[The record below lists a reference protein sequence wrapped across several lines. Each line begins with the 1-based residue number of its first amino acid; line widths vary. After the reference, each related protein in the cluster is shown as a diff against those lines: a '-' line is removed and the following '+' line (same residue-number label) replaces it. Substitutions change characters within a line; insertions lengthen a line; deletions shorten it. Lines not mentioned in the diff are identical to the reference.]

1 MSTNSATPE
10 GYQTVMPYLIL
21 KEAQKFIEF
30 TEKVFNAVENTSHR
44 HMREETIIMHS
55 EVTIGDSTIMFADS
69 TEHFSPRTTGLF
81 VYVDNADDTYK
92 KAIDNGAKVITE
104 MSDQSYGRTGG
115 LEDPFGNTWWITS
128 VK

>member
-1 MSTNSATPE
+1 MGTNSRIPE

-21 KEAQKFIEF
+21 NGAQQFIEF
-30 TEKVFNAVENTSHR
+30 TEKVFNAVENKSNR
-44 HMREETIIMHS
+44 HMRDETIIMHS
-55 EVTIGDSTIMFADS
+55 EVSIGDSTIMFADS
-69 TEHFSPRTTGLF
+69 TGRFPPRTTGLF

-104 MSDQSYGRTGG
+104 LSDQSYGRSGG
-115 LEDPFGNTWWITS
+115 VEDSFGNTWWITS